1 LIKYKDKLSNPNLP
15 TDTLNH
21 IKKELLIQGWY
32 QHAYFNIKKIKD
44 RLQDIFKLNS
54 SVWMVDIDIY
64 ATGDIDIT
72 LYYFKL
78 HIHTCYDLKNC
89 IVSEYHSNHYTEIT
103 NWWASAS
110 LLFNQILMLFKLSE
124 TTMIKPLGKMH
135 LEEKSIVVEEEIK
148 SSKSVDETISNFKKM
163 QAIGRK
169 GSLLNHSSLN
179 PHSTNISSSNIT
191 SPLATSSTVID
202 TEEVDNLNDEL
213 LLSESVL
220 PIGITPSNS
229 TVISSVPNTTPPTL
243 PIISGNS
250 NIKFPYPGTNIYIRG
265 LPINTTDESL
275 YNLCI
280 RWGKIISS
288 KAIVDMRTN
297 ECKGFGFVMYETEDQ
312 AHTALSELNNLG
324 YHVSFAKSLTHASQ
338 ESYSSKLKNL
348 EDLTSMNI
356 YISNLPLDY
365 DNEKLLEL
373 FGDFKVLSHR
383 ILKNPDGTSRGVG
396 FARFGSREVAQRVI
410 DLFNNV
416 TLRGAKYPLQVRFA
430 DSIAQ
435 KKLKNQ
441 VATSRKRKDSIR
453 EQQQQQ
459 QSLSPTFNGN
469 FKKMDEFDTTLTT
482 KTESETEFDKTQ
494 NSQNY

>member
-1 LIKYKDKLSNPNLP
+1 MIED
-15 TDTLNH
+15 
-21 IKKELLIQGWY
+21 
-32 QHAYFNIKKIKD
+32 
-44 RLQDIFKLNS
+44 
-54 SVWMVDIDIY
+54 
-64 ATGDIDIT
+64 
-72 LYYFKL
+72 
-78 HIHTCYDLKNC
+78 
-89 IVSEYHSNHYTEIT
+89 EIR
-103 NWWASAS
+103 
-110 LLFNQILMLFKLSE
+110 
-124 TTMIKPLGKMH
+124 
-135 LEEKSIVVEEEIK
+135 
-148 SSKSVDETISNFKKM
+148 SSKSVDENLLSFSKKI

-169 GSLLNHSSLN
+169 GSVVNHGLN
-179 PHSTNISSSNIT
+179 PLSSNLSNLNSSSNIT

-202 TEEVDNLNDEL
+202 SEEVENFNDEL
-213 LLSESVL
+213 VLSESVL
-220 PIGITPSNS
+220 PVGLTTSSNS
-229 TVISSVPNTTPPTL
+229 SIISTVPNTTPPTL
-243 PIISGNS
+243 SFAANGS
-250 NIKFPYPGTNIYIRG
+250 VKFPYPGTNIYIRG

-297 ECKGFGFVMYETEDQ
+297 ECKGFGFVMYETEDE

-365 DNEKLLEL
+365 DNDKLLEL
-373 FGDFKVLSHR
+373 FSDFKVLSHR
-383 ILKNPDGTSRGVG
+383 ILKNADGTSRGVG
-396 FARFGSREVAQRVI
+396 FARFGSREIAQHVI

-416 TLRGAKYPLQVRFA
+416 TLKGAKYPLQVRFA

-453 EQQQQQ
+453 EQH
-459 QSLSPTFNGN
+459 SPSFNN
-469 FKKMDEFDTTLTT
+469 NYKKLDDFDATSTTKSESEFEFDR
-482 KTESETEFDKTQ
+482 TQ
-494 NSQNY
+494 NSQTF

>member
-1 LIKYKDKLSNPNLP
+1 
-15 TDTLNH
+15 
-21 IKKELLIQGWY
+21 
-32 QHAYFNIKKIKD
+32 
-44 RLQDIFKLNS
+44 
-54 SVWMVDIDIY
+54 M
-64 ATGDIDIT
+64 
-72 LYYFKL
+72 
-78 HIHTCYDLKNC
+78 
-89 IVSEYHSNHYTEIT
+89 
-103 NWWASAS
+103 
-110 LLFNQILMLFKLSE
+110 
-124 TTMIKPLGKMH
+124 
-135 LEEKSIVVEEEIK
+135 
-148 SSKSVDETISNFKKM
+148 
-163 QAIGRK
+163 GRK
-169 GSLLNHSSLN
+169 GSLINHSINSLT
-179 PHSTNISSSNIT
+179 SNINSSSSIT
-191 SPLATSSTVID
+191 SPLATSSTLVD
-202 TEEVDNLNDEL
+202 SEEVDSFNDEL
-213 LLSESVL
+213 VLSESVL
-220 PIGITPSNS
+220 PSGLA
-229 TVISSVPNTTPPTL
+229 SSVNSSVIASVRNTSPSVL
-243 PIISGNS
+243 PIITGNN

-312 AHTALSELNNLG
+312 AHIALNELNNLG

-373 FGDFKVLSHR
+373 FSDFKVLSHR

-396 FARFGSREVAQRVI
+396 FARFGSREIAQHVI

-416 TLRGAKYPLQVRFA
+416 TLKGAKYPLQVRFA

-453 EQQQQQ
+453 EQQHA
-459 QSLSPTFNGN
+459 SSFTST
-469 FKKMDEFDTTLTT
+469 FKKVDDLDVTSTT
-482 KTESETEFDKTQ
+482 KSESEFEYAQ
-494 NSQNY
+494 NSQTF